1 MIKNKI
7 ILNMNFTFLLCM
19 NIIFLL
25 FLNSNSYSQVKD
37 VNNESAVQINAEK
50 AILNKES
57 GVLSFSGKVE
67 IFFKGYNIKSD
78 FLTATNNKQPVDN
91 KISLIEAR
99 GNVFISNNKDIIATG
114 DTLTFNVKEQ
124 FILVEGDVK
133 LSQAG
138 SIIKGKRFYFDL
150 VTENIEFDGNIN
162 SYIVN

>member
-1 MIKNKI
+1 
-7 ILNMNFTFLLCM
+7 MNFTFLLCM